1 MFADRSCAHNA
12 ATPGNRESTDRR
24 IGRQRRRIG
33 LTQTGQTLPVTA
45 RADPSGTACSY
56 PHGDSRVGVSDRGSR
71 RGFVVVRFLDG
82 LSAGSGCNDHDFS
95 DIPLG
100 MAHRVGPKGQVVIP
114 KAMRDRLGIVPGD
127 LVDFALED
135 DAVRVEPVR
144 ARSSLRGTLAGIG
157 LTAVLEADHR
167 MEQDR

>member
-1 MFADRSCAHNA
+1 
-12 ATPGNRESTDRR
+12 
-24 IGRQRRRIG
+24 
-33 LTQTGQTLPVTA
+33 
-45 RADPSGTACSY
+45 
-56 PHGDSRVGVSDRGSR
+56 
-71 RGFVVVRFLDG
+71 
-82 LSAGSGCNDHDFS
+82 
-95 DIPLG
+95 